1 MSRRRWGYYD
11 GGYDFG
17 WRPYVSAA
25 ARRRQAVLAVRDLK
39 KSGRALAPV
48 TVAGRKIAT
57 TFWGSAWC
65 DNLERYSDF
74 ANRLP
79 RGRTYVRGGCVI
91 DLQINAGEVTAL
103 VSGSDI
109 YEVRVKVAAV
119 AADHWRRLCRACA
132 GGIDSLVELLQGR
145 FSNAVMQQLCA
156 EGSGLFPTPR
166 EIEFTCSCPDWASMC
181 KHVAA
186 VLYGVGAR
194 LDHQP
199 DLLFT
204 LRKVNG
210 QDLLAGAAT
219 AVSRA
224 PKAPK
229 TAKVLATDD
238 LAGIFGV
245 ELATPAPARKRAPR
259 LSAGKAGTATPAQ
272 APGGRTKTKA
282 KAGTPKPVPAPP
294 KATATPKT
302 LKTPKAPATPKTLK
316 TLEAAAT
323 RKPSKPAARP
333 EVVAN
338 AEVPAPT
345 PAPARQRRPSSS
357 RRGD

>member
-11 GGYDFG
+11 GGGDFG

-25 ARRRQAVLAVRDLK
+25 AKRRRAVLAVRDFK

-48 TVAGRKIAT
+48 AVSGRKIAT

-65 DNLERYSDF
+65 DNLERYSDY

-91 DLQINAGEVTAL
+91 DLQITAGEVKAL

-119 AADHWRRLCRACA
+119 AADHWRSLCRACA

-166 EIEFTCSCPDWASMC
+166 EIEFTCSCPDWATMC

-219 AVSRA
+219 AVARA

-229 TAKVLATDD
+229 TAKVLDTDD

-245 ELATPAPARKRAPR
+245 ELAVPAPARKRAPR
-259 LSAGKAGTATPAQ
+259 LTAGTAKSAKAT
-272 APGGRTKTKA
+272 GDSTKVKVGKTKPVPASPKTPTTPKALKAAATPRPSKPLTRPAVVA
-282 KAGTPKPVPAPP
+282 KAGTPAPEP
-294 KATATPKT
+294 TS
-302 LKTPKAPATPKTLK
+302 AP
-316 TLEAAAT
+316 
-323 RKPSKPAARP
+323 
-333 EVVAN
+333 
-338 AEVPAPT
+338 
-345 PAPARQRRPSSS
+345 RRRRSSS
-357 RRGD
+357 RRRD